1 MFNLEKRQ
9 KTWLDREDDDD
20 IWNIKNTSSHI
31 SKRKYNILQFKTL
44 GDDDNLVVLSEGG
57 KQDHPKERF
66 DIPKQWNWGH
76 AVFQT
81 HTHKMNSLLK

>member
-20 IWNIKNTSSHI
+20 ILNIKNTSSHI

-44 GDDDNLVVLSEGG
+44 GDDDNLVMLSEGG

-66 DIPKQWNWGH
+66 GIPKQ
-76 AVFQT
+76 
-81 HTHKMNSLLK
+81 